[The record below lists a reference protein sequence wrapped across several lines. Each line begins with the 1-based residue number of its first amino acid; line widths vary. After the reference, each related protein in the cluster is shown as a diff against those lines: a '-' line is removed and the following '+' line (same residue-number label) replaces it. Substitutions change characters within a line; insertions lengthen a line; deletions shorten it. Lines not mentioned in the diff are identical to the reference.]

1 MSRRSLAGMLLSVVK
16 GNSMKKNILLP
27 ILSLLLFASTIRSQ
41 STAPVSTQLT
51 VIRAGALLNGTSEA
65 ARKNQLI
72 FVRGNRIEKVVEG
85 SAQIPADAVVIDLSA
100 ATVLPGLI
108 DSHTHIFLWG
118 EDPAKGGY
126 DENILKAGIA
136 LRAARATF
144 ACRRA
149 LEQGFTTIRDLETEG
164 AGYGDI
170 EIKQAIEEGAIPG
183 PRIFG
188 ATRAIST
195 TGGYNLEGYAPELD
209 MPKGAQ
215 LVDGPVEAR
224 KAARQQ
230 LEHGADWI
238 KVYMTHRSW
247 VDKQGNLIS
256 QPTLT
261 REELE
266 AVVDE
271 THGWGKK
278 VACHAYNGIGLQRAL
293 DGGCDSIEHGL
304 EITDPQIAQ
313 MARQGT
319 WYCPTIS
326 PYYGDWAPANTPGG
340 KRDRARAAVHEA
352 SFKKALNAHLKI
364 VFGTDIGGMPW
375 TEPIAQEFQRMV
387 GFGMA
392 PMDAIQAATS
402 RAAEMLD
409 MKGEIGVVAPGAF
422 ADIVAVSGDPLKDV
436 GILEHVRFV
445 MRDGAVFKNE
455 ITK

>member
-1 MSRRSLAGMLLSVVK
+1 MKTHKALVIFSVLAAATAVRAQSTV
-16 GNSMKKNILLP
+16 
-27 ILSLLLFASTIRSQ
+27 ASTE
-41 STAPVSTQLT
+41 QLT
-51 VIRAGALLNGTSEA
+51 VIRAGSLIDGSNATP
-65 ARKNQLI
+65 RKNQLI
-72 FVRGNRIEKVVEG
+72 FVRGNRIEKVSDA
-85 SAQIPADAVVIDLSA
+85 SAQIPTGATILDLSS
-100 ATVLPGLI
+100 ATVLPGMI

-126 DENILKAGIA
+126 DANILNAGIA

-170 EIKQAIEEGAIPG
+170 EIKQAIEEGTIPG

-195 TGGYNLEGYAPELD
+195 TGGYNLEGYAPELE

-215 LVDGPVEAR
+215 IVDGPVEAR

-247 VDKQGNLIS
+247 VDKQGNLVS

-261 REELE
+261 VEELK
-266 AVVDE
+266 AIVDE
-271 THGWGKK
+271 THGWQKK

-304 EITDPQIAQ
+304 EITNAQIAQ
-313 MARQGT
+313 MQRQGT

-326 PYYGDWAPANTPGG
+326 PYYGDWAPADTPGG
-340 KRDRARAAVHEA
+340 KRDRARAATHEL

-375 TEPIAQEFQRMV
+375 TTTSIAEEFQRMV
-387 GFGMA
+387 GLGMA
-392 PMDAIQAATS
+392 PADAIQSATS
-402 RAAEMLD
+402 RAADMLD
-409 MKGEIGVVAPGAF
+409 MKGDIGVVAPGAF
-422 ADIVAVSGDPLKDV
+422 ADIVAVSGDPLKDI

-445 MRDGAVFKNE
+445 MKDGSVFKNE
-455 ITK
+455 LAK

>member
-1 MSRRSLAGMLLSVVK
+1 MKNKVLVAVVLL
-16 GNSMKKNILLP
+16 
-27 ILSLLLFASTIRSQ
+27 ILSARVILAQ
-41 STAPVSTQLT
+41 SPVPVSTQLT
-51 VIRAGALLNGTSEA
+51 IIRAGTLLDGASDA

-72 FVRGNRIEKVVEG
+72 FVRGNRIEKVAEG
-85 SAQIPADAVVIDLSA
+85 SAQIPPGATVIDLSN

-126 DENILKAGIA
+126 DANILNAGIA

-170 EIKQAIEEGAIPG
+170 EIKQAIEEGTIPG

-247 VDKQGNLIS
+247 VDKQGNLFS

-261 REELE
+261 LEELK

-278 VACHAYNGIGLQRAL
+278 VACHAYNGIGMQRAL

-304 EITDPQIAQ
+304 EITDAQIAQ
-313 MARQGT
+313 MAKQGT

-326 PYYGDWAPANTPGG
+326 PYYGDWAPADTPGG
-340 KRDRARAAVHEA
+340 KRDRARAAVHEV

-375 TEPIAQEFQRMV
+375 TDSMAQEFKRMV
-387 GFGMA
+387 GMGMA
-392 PMDAIQAATS
+392 PMNAIQSATS

-409 MKGEIGVVAPGAF
+409 MKGEVGVVAPGAF

-436 GILEHVRFV
+436 GVLEHVQFV
-445 MRDGAVFKNE
+445 MKDGAVFKNE
-455 ITK
+455 VAK

>member
-1 MSRRSLAGMLLSVVK
+1 
-16 GNSMKKNILLP
+16 
-27 ILSLLLFASTIRSQ
+27 
-41 STAPVSTQLT
+41 
-51 VIRAGALLNGTSEA
+51 VIRAGTLIDGTSA
-65 ARKNQLI
+65 SARKNQLI
-72 FVRGNRIEKVVEG
+72 FVRGERIEKVADG
-85 SAQIPADAVVIDLSA
+85 AAAIPAEAKIIDLSN

-118 EDPAKGGY
+118 EDPKKGGY
-126 DENILKAGIA
+126 DVNILNAGIA
-136 LRAARATF
+136 LRAARATY
-144 ACRRA
+144 AARRA

-170 EIKQAIEEGAIPG
+170 EIKQAIQEGTIPG

-195 TGGYNLEGYAPELD
+195 TGGYNLEGYAPELE

-247 VDKQGNLIS
+247 ADKEGNLVS

-261 REELE
+261 VEELK
-266 AVVDE
+266 AIVDE
-271 THGWGKK
+271 THGWQKK

-304 EITDPQIAQ
+304 EITDAQIAQ
-313 MARQGT
+313 MQRQGT
-319 WYCPTIS
+319 WYCPTLS
-326 PYYGDWAPANTPGG
+326 PYYDDWAEADTPGG
-340 KRDRARAAVHEA
+340 KRDRARAAVHEI
-352 SFKKALNAHLKI
+352 SFKKAMKAHLKI
-364 VFGTDIGGMPW
+364 VFGTDMGGIPW
-375 TEPIAQEFQRMV
+375 TEPIAQEFGRMV
-387 GFGMA
+387 SLGMA

-402 RAAEMLD
+402 RAADMLD
-409 MKGEIGVVAPGAF
+409 MKGEIGVIAPGAY
-422 ADIVAVSGDPLKDV
+422 AEVIAVSGDPLKDI
-436 GILEHVRFV
+436 GELEHVKFI
-445 MRDGAVFKNE
+445 MQDGAVYKNE
-455 ITK
+455 IGK